1 VLWIR
6 DCGIRVRRQS
16 EEDLKTGVRQGNQIA
31 LSVALQVFFNLQSL
45 WPQLKK
51 VSAELLEEF
60 AQAPLPAG
68 ACFHQGLEVNLQV
81 LVAQTMRV
89 HLLDELV
96 QAKSDPLTHRSF
108 QSVLEADG
116 VASLTAYFWNEA
128 GGHEHGLAQ
137 QMQQR
142 QEQICAATATEAQA
156 CKAAG
161 STEPTVAFR
170 AMTKMELRLKGVD
183 E

>member
-1 VLWIR
+1 MSSQESNLEKVELLRPEVLWIR

-128 GGHEHGLAQ
+128 T
-137 QMQQR
+137 
-142 QEQICAATATEAQA
+142 AAFKSKFAKVCQDRSYKRTLIAE
-156 CKAAG
+156 CPK
-161 STEPTVAFR
+161 
-170 AMTKMELRLKGVD
+170 
-183 E
+183 